1 MADAVCNN
9 TVPFVVELVVFVVS
23 ISVAGFQ
30 YRDSEESNFV
40 LRGDFGYLR
49 HLTLVVLALIGSI
62 LTDDGCPGNDDS
74 SCHMNHFD
82 DRFLN
87 KHNIFNVS

>member
-9 TVPFVVELVVFVVS
+9 TVPFVAELVVVVGS
-23 ISVAGFQ
+23 IGCGFPAS
-30 YRDSEESNFV
+30 RLTRVEFRASWG
-40 LRGDFGYLR
+40 LGYLR
-49 HLTLVVLALIGSI
+49 HLTLVVLALIGGI

-87 KHNIFNVS
+87 KHNIFDLS